1 MDKLWPSVNKN
12 YYNIR
17 KYMLELFSL
26 CGCERL
32 GDEEPRPI
40 SVDAIAK
47 NYYNASCVDIKSN

>member
-1 MDKLWPSVNKN
+1 
-12 YYNIR
+12 
-17 KYMLELFSL
+17 MLELFSL